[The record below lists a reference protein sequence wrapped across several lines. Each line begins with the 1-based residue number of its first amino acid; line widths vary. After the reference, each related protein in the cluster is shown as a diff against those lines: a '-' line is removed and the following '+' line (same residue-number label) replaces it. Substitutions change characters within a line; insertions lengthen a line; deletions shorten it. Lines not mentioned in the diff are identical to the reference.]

1 VLNINAS
8 VVEVVG
14 SGAIKLPNTTANI
27 NSNYLSAGVNDG
39 GDLNVGY
46 FTFMNIGGS
55 GWKDFG
61 GAGAVNLSNGAELKI
76 YGFDIISG
84 DTILQA
90 NNANLSIGEWGTKAS
105 LVIEGGSKVSVAG
118 GVKLGLGQDMAQ
130 MNSNSSS
137 GLANVSNFSMVNIA
151 GGKLD
156 AYSYNSSVA
165 NQGIKSPLT
174 NYAMYTVLGNQGTL
188 TANQLGFYEK
198 SQIIGSGSIILNDL
212 FSKAT
217 VSLHPDVDTSANYVI
232 NGTGSDGF
240 MMLDEAELFIGDS
253 FNFDTLGR
261 RSGFGTL
268 TMKDQTGTNQRG
280 SLTIED
286 STLAFDISK
295 SQSDKLIIDGFD
307 YCAINRNSFVVT
319 GNGVQSGQ
327 SFVLIDFRLKPDGL
341 VGDLEQ
347 LLNLKLIGVKGELTY
362 DEAAMDV
369 IFTVF

>member
-1 VLNINAS
+1 
-8 VVEVVG
+8 
-14 SGAIKLPNTTANI
+14 
-27 NSNYLSAGVNDG
+27 
-39 GDLNVGY
+39 
-46 FTFMNIGGS
+46 
-55 GWKDFG
+55 
-61 GAGAVNLSNGAELKI
+61 
-76 YGFDIISG
+76 
-84 DTILQA
+84 
-90 NNANLSIGEWGTKAS
+90 
-105 LVIEGGSKVSVAG
+105 
-118 GVKLGLGQDMAQ
+118 
-130 MNSNSSS
+130 
-137 GLANVSNFSMVNIA
+137 
-151 GGKLD
+151 
-156 AYSYNSSVA
+156 
-165 NQGIKSPLT
+165 
-174 NYAMYTVLGNQGTL
+174 
-188 TANQLGFYEK
+188 LGFYEK

-240 MMLDEAELFIGDS
+240 MMVDEAELFIGDT

-268 TMKDQTGTNQRG
+268 TLKDQTATNQRG

-286 STLAFDISK
+286 STLVFDISK

-307 YCAINRNSFVVT
+307 YCGINRNSFVVT

-341 VGDLEQ
+341 VGDFEQ